1 MEELTD
7 RQKDILQTIKKFI
20 AKHGYP
26 PTVRE
31 IGKELN
37 LRSPATIHFHLKK
50 IEEKGYIRKLDS
62 KNRTIELLVSNEY
75 ANKDD
80 NVIDIA
86 LLGTITAGN
95 PIEAIETPDE
105 YFSIPANLLNSKKDL
120 FALNVHGE
128 SMINKGIY
136 NNDIVILEK
145 NNTAYNGEIVAAMTD
160 ENEVT
165 LKTFYKEKDHIRLQP
180 ENDTMEPIILNNVT
194 ILGKAVGLYRRIK

>member
-62 KNRTIELLVSNEY
+62 KNRTLELLVTNEF
-75 ANKDD
+75 AQKDD

-105 YFSIPANLLNSKKDL
+105 YFSIPASLLNSQKDL

-136 NNDIVILEK
+136 NNDIVIIER
-145 NNTAYNGEIVAAMTD
+145 NNTAHNGEIIAAMTD
-160 ENEVT
+160 EHEVT

-180 ENDTMEPIILNNVT
+180 ENDTMAPIILDNVT
-194 ILGKAVGLYRRIK
+194 ILGKAVGLYRKIK

>member
-1 MEELTD
+1 MEKLTN

-20 AKHGYP
+20 ADNGYP

-37 LRSPATIHFHLKK
+37 LSSPATIHFHLKK
-50 IEEKGYIRKLDS
+50 IEEKGYIKKPDS
-62 KNRTIELLVSNEY
+62 KNSTLKLLVDNEY
-75 ANKDD
+75 LNKNDS
-80 NVIDIA
+80 VIDIA

-136 NNDIVILEK
+136 DNDIVIIERD
-145 NNTAYNGEIVAAMTD
+145 NSANNGEVVAAMTD
-160 ENEVT
+160 DKEVT

-180 ENDTMEPIILNNVT
+180 ENDTMEPIILDNVT
-194 ILGKAVGLYRRIK
+194 ILGKAIGLYRKIK

>member
-1 MEELTD
+1 MEKLTN

-20 AKHGYP
+20 ADNGYP

-37 LRSPATIHFHLKK
+37 LSSPATIHFHLKK
-50 IEEKGYIRKLDS
+50 IEEKGYIKKPDS
-62 KNRTIELLVSNEY
+62 KNRTLKLLVDNEY
-75 ANKDD
+75 LNKNDS
-80 NVIDIA
+80 VIDIA

-136 NNDIVILEK
+136 DNDIVIIERD
-145 NNTAYNGEIVAAMTD
+145 NSANNGEGVAAMTD
-160 ENEVT
+160 DKEVT
-165 LKTFYKEKDHIRLQP
+165 VKTFYKEKDHIRLQP
-180 ENDTMEPIILNNVT
+180 ENDTMDPIILDNVT
-194 ILGKAVGLYRRIK
+194 ILGKAIGLYRKIK